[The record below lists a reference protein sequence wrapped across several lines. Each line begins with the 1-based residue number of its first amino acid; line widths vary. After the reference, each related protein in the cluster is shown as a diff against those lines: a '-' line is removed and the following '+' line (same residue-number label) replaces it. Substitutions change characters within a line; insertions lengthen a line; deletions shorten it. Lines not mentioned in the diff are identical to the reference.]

1 MVCNYIIEIKENKTF
16 DLYLDNKLMELSK
29 YKYNDKNTIFY
40 YITAKD
46 YKSLLAILVKEN
58 QLYLIGNIININ
70 YDKIDNK
77 IRGTVATNNA
87 KPHNIYEYD
96 DNVQRSSPDGGVEL
110 QANGSRKILDLYDH
124 YRYDI

>member
-29 YKYNDKNTIFY
+29 FKDKNTILY
-40 YITAKD
+40 YITTES
-46 YKSLLAILVKEN
+46 YKSLLVILLKEN

-70 YDKIDNK
+70 YDKINNK

-87 KPHNIYEYD
+87 ISHHVYEYD

-110 QANGSRKILDLYDH
+110 QVNGSRKILDLYDH

>member
-16 DLYLDNKLMELSK
+16 DLYLDNKLMKLSK
-29 YKYNDKNTIFY
+29 FEDNKNNACY
-40 YITAKD
+40 YIITEG
-46 YKSLLAILVKEN
+46 YKSLLTLVQKEN
-58 QLYLIGNIININ
+58 QVYLIGNIIDIN
-70 YDKIDNK
+70 YDKSNNT

-87 KPHNIYEYD
+87 ITHHIYEYD

-110 QANGSRKILDLYDH
+110 QANGSRKILDLYNH

>member
-29 YKYNDKNTIFY
+29 FKNNNKNTIFY
-40 YITAKD
+40 YIITED
-46 YKSLLAILVKEN
+46 YKSLLAILLKEN
-58 QLYLIGNIININ
+58 KLYLIGNIININ

-87 KPHNIYEYD
+87 ILHNIYM
-96 DNVQRSSPDGGVEL
+96 NMMITF
-110 QANGSRKILDLYDH
+110 NDH
-124 YRYDI
+124 PLTGE